1 MDSYQQWSELKT
13 FLECDFRCAVAKCNR
28 VKERKR
34 LETSSR
40 VRAKPSKKSA
50 MLVAAAFV
58 FLSALSFHFG
68 AVDVVAVRFDCLC
81 V

>member
-1 MDSYQQWSELKT
+1 MQQS
-13 FLECDFRCAVAKCNR
+13 
-28 VKERKR
+28 ERKKAIGNE
-34 LETSSR
+34 LESESETN
-40 VRAKPSKKSA
+40 KKSA